1 MRREARLARE
11 CGTRVRS
18 GAADGYT
25 TPRHKTHNTLLGDEM
40 VVAYEWHPWTGR
52 SVRVHKVIET
62 TQGAAAR
69 CDLAHTQT
77 IRFLEIPVWMLDP
90 VACRSMRAA
99 AQPVA
104 ALSALTAL
112 RAFLSEAMAHAAASS
127 SGEAVGS
134 RDHHRGDRHAA
145 PPSSAPDAEPSTRPL
160 SVQPATD
167 AGNDVGMEYPA
178 GSNPAGADRADDPL
192 AGRPCRRRG
201 ARVGERRR

>member
-1 MRREARLARE
+1 
-11 CGTRVRS
+11 
-18 GAADGYT
+18 
-25 TPRHKTHNTLLGDEM
+25 LLGDEM
-40 VVAYEWHPWTGR
+40 VVTYEWHPWTGR

-69 CDLAHTQT
+69 CDLADTQT

-104 ALSALTAL
+104 ALSALTSL

-145 PPSSAPDAEPSTRPL
+145 SPSSAPDAEPSTRPL

-178 GSNPAGADRADDPL
+178 GSNPAGADRAVVSESWWKFAFGVAPEVD
-192 AGRPCRRRG
+192 GCSIKRRG
-201 ARVGERRR
+201 QAAVRSVSSSQCG